1 AELANEITLIEADME
16 RFFSPDDR
24 DFVGRDATLK
34 RKEDGINI
42 KLGYVE
48 VDATDNDVVG
58 GEPVFVDGKC
68 VGVATSGGYGH
79 YTQKSLAFIY
89 APPECTAPGFELEI
103 GLLGERRKAVV
114 LAEPAYDPTS
124 AKMRA

>member
-1 AELANEITLIEADME
+1 MA

-24 DFVGRDATLK
+24 EFVGREATLK
-34 RKEDGINI
+34 RREEGVEI
-42 KLGYVE
+42 KLAYVE
-48 VDATDNDVVG
+48 VDVTDNDVVG
-58 GEPVFVDGKC
+58 GEPVFVGGEC

-79 YTQKSLAFIY
+79 YTGKSLAFIY
-89 APPECTAPGFELEI
+89 APPQYTEPGVELEI